1 MAKLTRTEQWVKSF
15 RDSVK
20 EATDGQF
27 KVLDC
32 RGKIRLQYR
41 PFKGL
46 TDSVMLPYEWRKDQA
61 FVATKRI
68 EEIFVNFTKAKGDK
82 TLSKA
87 AQVVQASSNKNVL
100 DKDEILDEFRK
111 EVPNASDK
119 TWKKSYIP
127 VLTKALSLLD
137 RSKGKTID
145 GRKLMDVSLE
155 QWEQGTRMRSIQR
168 RSLKKF
174 LEWSVLGGK
183 LPSAYA
189 PPATFPEI
197 RKEKQ
202 IGYAFSDSQI
212 LSIIENEQDEKWRFA
227 YQLLAVYGL
236 RPEELR
242 YLRIIDGINE
252 KELHCIYRKSKGGL
266 KGDKTKPRKLHP
278 LFVKDIDGKPIDWK
292 LQQRLEIGEELP
304 SLGSEGKGGEAIRTH
319 IKREYK
325 TRKNVYLEIRKEAE
339 KIGQVAKPY
348 SFRHRYAKESHAQG
362 IQIAS
367 IAEAMGHTQEVH
379 LENYARFAPDS
390 TTEIYNKANLV
401 A

>member
-137 RSKGKTID
+137 RSKGKPID

-212 LSIIENEQDEKWRFA
+212 LSIIENEPDEKWRFA

-252 KELHCIYRKSKGGL
+252 KELYCLIER
-266 KGDKTKPRKLHP
+266 
-278 LFVKDIDGKPIDWK
+278 
-292 LQQRLEIGEELP
+292 
-304 SLGSEGKGGEAIRTH
+304 
-319 IKREYK
+319 
-325 TRKNVYLEIRKEAE
+325 
-339 KIGQVAKPY
+339 
-348 SFRHRYAKESHAQG
+348 AKE
-362 IQIAS
+362 
-367 IAEAMGHTQEVH
+367 
-379 LENYARFAPDS
+379 D
-390 TTEIYNKANLV
+390 
-401 A
+401 